1 MKLNLKLYFRM
12 LKEPVMSTVEEP
24 MAGPSINSTQLDI
37 LDSYPS
43 TTSTDIN
50 SIPSEILQSIFNG
63 AKNIP
68 QTANGIV

>member
-1 MKLNLKLYFRM
+1 M
-12 LKEPVMSTVEEP
+12 LKEPLMSTMEEP
-24 MAGPSINSTQLDI
+24 MAGPSINCTQLDI

-50 SIPSEILQSIFNG
+50 SIPSEIPQSIFHD
-63 AKNIP
+63 AKNIS